1 MQNLI
6 FQILLPMICN
16 LIRIDKNKELVDIN
30 QSLNEKLIDTKN
42 KIKKYDNE
50 VKKWKNK
57 FEYLKKL
64 KKKSEN
70 GNFSEER
77 IYYENIIQD
86 LQNDNEQLKLTKQV
100 YLDKIDDIIKE
111 MKILDQ
117 NYYIKLKENHDLKKK
132 LNEKN
137 ENQKYFRKS
146 GITKTTVDTNKEENL
161 KNQLEKTQDDYQNL
175 QNKFNLLNKELID
188 IKKK

>member
-175 QNKFNLLNKELID
+175 LNKFNLLNKELID